1 MTRTAPL
8 IGVLYE
14 RSPDGCRAQLAMQSL
29 LILFSL
35 TVGLTAGL
43 AQAGAE
49 GVLRVNPETL
59 RIIDA
64 EGRERFFHGV
74 NVVVKQFPWIPEG
87 DAYPFNETDMQR
99 LQKLGL
105 NSLRLVQNSA
115 RAAGTGGYSDHT

>member
-1 MTRTAPL
+1 
-8 IGVLYE
+8 
-14 RSPDGCRAQLAMQSL
+14 MQSL

-43 AQAGAE
+43 VQAGAE

-105 NSLRLVQNSA
+105 NSLRLVQIPCV
-115 RAAGTGGYSDHT
+115 